1 MGRGGTALGIIGIII
16 AAGAVGFSFVVLN
29 GQNITNSDMGDLID
43 ELNNLTDEL
52 NNLTD
57 ELNNL
62 TRTNIVG
69 IWDALADSQAIPPHN
84 ALDDWLLEFGD
95 NSLSNPNYI
104 FVSNSSTRITLLKP
118 GWYRIHLTVLLVS
131 MNPSNLYFTV
141 LLKDGV
147 DEFVFD
153 TYETSLAMN
162 SGYHSIDSSAFVYS
176 NGTNYIEIR
185 GTSAFGDDFNV
196 PISNELY
203 NQLTIEFVAL

>member
-1 MGRGGTALGIIGIII
+1 MGRGGTALGIIGVIL
-16 AAGAVGFSFVVLN
+16 ASGAIGFSFVVLN
-29 GQNITNSDMGDLID
+29 GQNTTNSDIGDLTDELNNLID
-43 ELNNLTDEL
+43 ELNNLT
-52 NNLTD
+52 
-57 ELNNL
+57 
-62 TRTNIVG
+62 RTIVVG
-69 IWDALADSQAIPPHN
+69 VWDALEDNQDYPPHN
-84 ALDDWLLEFGD
+84 ALDDWLLEFRD
-95 NSLSNPNYI
+95 NILNNTNYI
-104 FVSNSSTRITLLKP
+104 SVSNTNTRITLLKP

-131 MNPSNLYFTV
+131 MNPSNLYFIV
-141 LLKDGV
+141 LLKDGA

-176 NGTNYIEIR
+176 NGTNYLEIR